1 MPLGAPSLRI
11 LGVVTVVLA
20 ALYFGVLAW
29 LYVAQRN
36 LLYPAD
42 KIVFEPSALGLDAE
56 VRHIKTADGE
66 TLLAWWFAPKPGR
79 PFILYFR
86 GSAHGLDTRAE
97 RFKQLVAG
105 GDGLLAIQYR
115 GYAGSTG
122 HPTEAGLLLD
132 GEAAYAAAL
141 SSGME
146 PKRLVAM
153 GESPAR
159 ASQSRWPP
167 TTGSGRSRSICRT
180 RRSLTWRPGAIGCF
194 PFGSSSGTVSA
205 AICASARCTHHCSSF
220 TARLMMTCQRILA
233 SNCSRWRTSQS
244 VSSRSKAHATWL
256 LANACRNA
264 RLDRRDP
271 RQLSRRTPK
280 PRTADLHREA
290 EIGSIAWPL
299 RAHGILGRPRRWIC
313 SANYELGQGPHAC
326 GASARER
333 ARCGG
338 TLPTPSQ

>member
-11 LGVVTVVLA
+11 LGVVTVMLA

-86 GSAHGLDTRAE
+86 GSADGLDTRAE

-153 GESPAR
+153 GESLGTGVAVALAANHGIGALALDLPYTSIIDVAAGR
-159 ASQSRWPP
+159 YWMFPIRELVWDSFRSDLRIGKVHAPLLIVHGALDDDVP
-167 TTGSGRSRSICRT
+167 TH
-180 RRSLTWRPGAIGCF
+180 
-194 PFGSSSGTVSA
+194 FGEQLFA
-205 AICASARCTHHCSSF
+205 
-220 TARLMMTCQRILA
+220 
-233 SNCSRWRTSQS
+233 
-244 VSSRSKAHATWL
+244 
-256 LANACRNA
+256 LANEPKRFIKVEGA
-264 RLDRRDP
+264 RHLALGERVP
-271 RQLSRRTPK
+271 ESL
-280 PRTADLHREA
+280 
-290 EIGSIAWPL
+290 AWID
-299 RAHGILGRPRRWIC
+299 ATLG
-313 SANYELGQGPHAC
+313 N
-326 GASARER
+326 
-333 ARCGG
+333 
-338 TLPTPSQ
+338 